1 MKKPYNDTIKRDKK
15 DNDSIA
21 KQKNL
26 FNNLVCPISRNSLK
40 FDSASQELVSEAA
53 AVAFPVRNGIPILLI
68 DEARKLE

>member
-15 DNDSIA
+15 DNDLIA

-26 FNNLVCPISRNSLK
+26 FNSLVCPISRNSLK
-40 FDSASQELVSEAA
+40 FDSVSQELVSESA

-68 DEARKLE
+68 DEARKLD

>member
-15 DNDSIA
+15 DNDLIA

-26 FNNLVCPISRNSLK
+26 FNSLVCPISRNSLK